1 MPLTC
6 PSVSGPRQ
14 SANCHLIQMAAM
26 GRNLSLSLAAVA
38 RSAQVAH
45 FPPEVSG
52 VVENR
57 ATNLAVGD
65 ATKIPRWQRV
75 ATRWRE
81 RDWTGIA
88 IEFAVVTL
96 GILLAFQIDQWGQ
109 NQRRDREERQ
119 FLERMWQETAEA
131 IDENEWVMTLHGRF
145 RREFI
150 EGFAALNDPAAL
162 ARLAQTPNV
171 GCRSAVMP
179 GLGFNNTSF
188 QELSAS
194 GRLNLISDPQLR
206 AELRDVVSAQADAEA
221 QRDNAF
227 FHSLDAQRTLE
238 QYYVLGIDANDN
250 RTCRMDWIRL
260 ARDPNARNALVRS
273 ARLHSMMWT
282 RRAYVRDTL
291 ALAHNRIACS
301 LNKSDC
307 SSKVPQ
313 IFRVRPRYDI
323 IPPEAQQAVEQSAE
337 MYNGS

>member
-1 MPLTC
+1 
-6 PSVSGPRQ
+6 
-14 SANCHLIQMAAM
+14 MA
-26 GRNLSLSLAAVA
+26 
-38 RSAQVAH
+38 
-45 FPPEVSG
+45 EI
-52 VVENR
+52 R
-57 ATNLAVGD
+57 ATDSGALEPP
-65 ATKIPRWQRV
+65 TMPRWRRL

-88 IEFAVVTL
+88 IELVVVTL
-96 GILLAFQIDQWGQ
+96 GVLLAFQIDQWGQ
-109 NQRRDREERQ
+109 NRRQDLEERQ
-119 FLERMWQETAEA
+119 FLERMWRETAEA
-131 IDENEWVMTLHGRF
+131 IDENQWVMTLHGRF

-150 EGFAALNDPAAL
+150 EGFGALNDPAAL
-162 ARLAQTPNV
+162 ARLSRTPNV

-194 GRLNLISDPQLR
+194 GRLNLVSDPELR

-238 QYYVLGIDANDN
+238 RYYVLGMDADDN

-260 ARDPNARNALVRS
+260 AQDPNARNALVRS

-301 LNKSDC
+301 LSKHDC
-307 SSKVPQ
+307 RSSVPQ

-323 IPPEAQQAVEQSAE
+323 IPPEAQRAVEQSAD